1 MLDALSTHAPGGS
14 SWSRPEGGYFVWLE
28 VDGADSSAL
37 AAAAEREGVTFI
49 AGSGFF
55 PASSNAGAR
64 AARLAY
70 SYETP
75 ERIAEGIERIARL
88 LG

>member
-1 MLDALSTHAPGGS
+1 MLDALSTHAPAGS
-14 SWSRPEGGYFVWLE
+14 TWSHPEGGYFVWLE

-37 AAAAEREGVTFI
+37 AVAAEREGVTFI

-55 PASSNAGAR
+55 PAASNAGAG

-75 ERIAEGIERIARL
+75 ERITEGVERISRL

>member
-1 MLDALSTHAPGGS
+1 
-14 SWSRPEGGYFVWLE
+14 VWLE

-55 PASSNAGAR
+55 PATSSAGAS

-75 ERIAEGIERIARL
+75 ERIAEGVERIARL